1 MDWLQELMREEGLEP
16 QSSPNASLRS
26 KLLSQAERMLSE
38 LKTYKTEEQLDD
50 NGSKYWWAPQ
60 SVEGQRRIVM
70 RAGSKTVDGSAT
82 YVDNTLSAVTACI
95 EKMKKV
101 VERSKDEQWADEE
114 ERRKKK

>member
-26 KLLSQAERMLSE
+26 KLLSQAERMLST
-38 LKTYKTEEQLDD
+38 LKTYKTEEELND

-60 SVEGQRRIVM
+60 SIEGQRRIVM
-70 RAGSKTVDGSAT
+70 RAASKTVDGSAT

-101 VERSKDEQWADEE
+101 IELSKDEQWADEE